1 MPVNYI
7 HVIQMRR
14 RDEIDP
20 IMSVMKNKYV
30 LPQLVSDTTT
40 FVNY

>member
-7 HVIQMRR
+7 HVVQMRR
-14 RDEIDP
+14 RDEINP
-20 IMSVMKNKYV
+20 IKSVKKKKYV